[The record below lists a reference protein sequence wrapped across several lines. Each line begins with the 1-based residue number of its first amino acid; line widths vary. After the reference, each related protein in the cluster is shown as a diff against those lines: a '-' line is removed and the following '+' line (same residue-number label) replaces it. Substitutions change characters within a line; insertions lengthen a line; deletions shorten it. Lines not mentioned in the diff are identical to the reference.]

1 MVFLI
6 PENGTLGLFMHDR
19 YRLLKIF
26 AITAHSSSFR
36 DAAFQLRTS
45 PQTIS
50 RAIKELEGQLGELLF
65 HRSTRQIQIT
75 QYGEQF
81 LRESG
86 SLMAE
91 FELLFEHS
99 KASDDELYTGR
110 VGITA
115 PHSVGRRHVLPFLES
130 LIRAAP
136 ECLIDLRL
144 EDEVTDTVGAQIDI
158 GIRVGALQDNR
169 FVAREAA
176 KVPLMVV
183 ATSELVARVGEP
195 LQIPDLMTRPVSG
208 RIDRNSGRIWP
219 WRFNGLAHMPQSP
232 RFVSDDPEAELQAVL
247 NGWAFGQ
254 IAAFLV
260 IPFIREGLLVPVLRE
275 FEPPPLSLFVY
286 RPQRGPVPLRVRR
299 VFDTLSESFAD
310 EQRFPSIL

>member
-1 MVFLI
+1 MY
-6 PENGTLGLFMHDR
+6 DR
-19 YRLLKIF
+19 FRLLKIF
-26 AITAHSSSFR
+26 VTTAHSESFR
-36 DAAFQLRTS
+36 DAAFQLGTS

-50 RAIKELEGQLGELLF
+50 RAVKELEDQLGELLF

-75 QYGEQF
+75 KFGEQF
-81 LRESG
+81 LSESS

-91 FELLFEHS
+91 LELLFEQ
-99 KASDDELYTGR
+99 SDTSDNQRYAGR

-115 PHSVGRRHVLPFLES
+115 PHSVGRRHILPLLEP

-158 GIRVGALQDNR
+158 GIRVGALLDNR

-183 ATSELVARVGEP
+183 ATPKLIARVGEP
-195 LQIPDLMTRPVSG
+195 KRISDLMTRPVSG
-208 RIDRNSGRIWP
+208 RIDRNSGRVWP
-219 WRFNGLAHMPQSP
+219 WRFNGFTHTPHAP
-232 RFVSDDPEAELQAVL
+232 RFLSDDPEAELQAVM
-247 NGWAFGQ
+247 NGWVFGQ

-260 IPFIREGLLVPVLRE
+260 IPYIREGLLVPVLRE

-286 RPQRGPVPLRVRR
+286 RPQRGPVPPRVRR

-310 EQRFPSIL
+310 EEQFPSLL